1 MIATLRNAWHVPEL
15 RRRILI
21 TVGLLIVFRAGV
33 AVPVPGVMPEVI
45 AEMFSEGTLFAFMD
59 LFSGG
64 ALSSYSVFAMSIYPY
79 INSSIIMQLL
89 QMVIPKWE
97 EMSKEEEGRKKLQGY
112 TRYGTIIFGLIE
124 AFGMTVAIRNRGAL
138 VSQSWF
144 LVVEIML
151 TLTAGTAFLM
161 WLGEVIT
168 EKGIGNGI
176 SLFIFA
182 GIIVQMPR
190 EIGQMVSAVQLGLA
204 QWYNVAGVLLIS
216 LVTILLVIWITEGE
230 RRIPVQYSKRVVGRK
245 MMGGYATNIPI
256 RINQAGVIPVIFAQ
270 SLLAFPTTIAAFA
283 SDKPWAQKLGQLFD
297 ASQPWYTALYALL
310 IFGFTFF
317 YTAMVFNPLEVADNM
332 RKYGGF
338 IPGIRPGKPT
348 SDTLSRIV
356 TRITAVGALFLAAIA
371 VLPTYVV
378 RLTKLPG
385 FHALGGTA
393 LLIVIGVATETMKQI
408 EAQLVMRNYQGF
420 MR

>member
-1 MIATLRNAWHVPEL
+1 MIATLRNAWHVPDL
-15 RRRILI
+15 RKRILV

-33 AVPVPGVMPEVI
+33 AVPVPGVLPEVI
-45 AEMFSEGTLFAFMD
+45 SEMFSEGTLFAFMD

-64 ALSSYSVFAMSIYPY
+64 ALKAYSVFAMSIYPY

-97 EMSKEEEGRKKLQGY
+97 EMSKEEDGRKKLQSY
-112 TRYGTIIFGLIE
+112 TRYGTIVFGLIE
-124 AFGMTVAIRNRGAL
+124 AFGMTAAIRARGAL
-138 VSQSWF
+138 ASDSWW
-144 LVVEIML
+144 LVFQIML
-151 TLTAGTAFLM
+151 SLTAGTAFLM

-182 GIIVQMPR
+182 GIITEMPR
-190 EIGQMVSAVQLGLA
+190 EIGQIVAYVQSGLA
-204 QWYNVAGVLLIS
+204 KWYNVVGLLLIS
-216 LVTILLVIWITEGE
+216 ITTIILVIWVTEGE

-245 MMGGYATNIPI
+245 MMGGYATNIPV
-256 RINQAGVIPVIFAQ
+256 RINQAGVIPVIFAS
-270 SLLAFPTTIAAFA
+270 SLLAFPATIASFTSA
-283 SDKPWAQKLGQLFD
+283 PWAAKLGQLFD
-297 ASQPWYTALYALL
+297 YRAPWYTAMYALL

-338 IPGIRPGKPT
+338 VPGIRPGKPT
-348 SDTLSRIV
+348 SDTLAKVV

-371 VLPTYVV
+371 VLPNFMIQITG
-378 RLTKLPG
+378 LPG

-393 LLIVIGVATETMKQI
+393 LLIVIGVAMETMKQI

-420 MR
+420 LR

>member
-1 MIATLRNAWHVPEL
+1 MIGTLRNAWHVRVL
-15 RRRILI
+15 RKRILT

-33 AVPVPGVMPEVI
+33 AVPVPGVLPEVI
-45 AEMFSEGTLFAFMD
+45 KSLFSEGTLFAFMD

-64 ALSSYSVFAMSIYPY
+64 ALSTYSVFAMSIYPY

-97 EMSKEEEGRKKLQGY
+97 EMSKEEDGRKKLQGY
-112 TRYGTIIFGLIE
+112 TRYGTIILGSIQ
-124 AFGMTVAIRNRGAL
+124 AFGMTMAIRLQGAL
-138 VSQSWF
+138 VSTSMW
-144 LVVEIML
+144 LVIEIIL
-151 TLTAGTAFLM
+151 SLTAGTAFLM

-182 GIIVQMPR
+182 GIITGMPK
-190 EIGQMVSAVQLGLA
+190 EIMQVVAYVQLGQA
-204 QWYNVAGVLLIS
+204 KWYNVLWLLM
-216 LVTILLVIWITEGE
+216 VTIVTITLVIFVTEGE

-256 RINQAGVIPVIFAQ
+256 RINQAGVIPVIFAS
-270 SLLAFPTTIAAFA
+270 SLLAFPATIASFVKAG
-283 SDKPWAQKLGQLFD
+283 WATKLGQLFD
-297 ASQPWYTALYALL
+297 YRAPWYTGMYALL

-317 YTAMVFNPLEVADNM
+317 YTAMVFNPLDVADNM

-348 SDTLSRIV
+348 ADTLSRVV
-356 TRITAVGALFLAAIA
+356 TRITVVGATFLAAIA
-371 VLPTYVV
+371 VLPNFMIQITG
-378 RLTKLPG
+378 LPG

-393 LLIVIGVATETMKQI
+393 LLIVIGVAIETMKQI

-420 MR
+420 LR

>member
-15 RRRILI
+15 RKRILI

-33 AVPVPGVMPEVI
+33 AVPVPGVMPEVL
-45 AEMFSEGTLFAFMD
+45 ESLFSEGTLFAFMD

-64 ALSSYSVFAMSIYPY
+64 ALSTYSVFAMSIYPY

-97 EMSKEEEGRKKLQGY
+97 EMSKEEDGRKKLQGY

-124 AFGMTVAIRNRGAL
+124 AFGMTAAIRARGAL
-138 VSQSWF
+138 VSNSYW
-144 LVVEIML
+144 LVIEIML

-182 GIIVQMPR
+182 GIIVGMPK
-190 EIGQMVSAVQLGLA
+190 EIGQMVAYVQSGITK
-204 QWYNVAGVLLIS
+204 WYNVASVLLIS
-216 LVTILLVIWITEGE
+216 MATIILVIWVTEGE

-245 MMGGYATNIPI
+245 MMGGYSTNIPI
-256 RINQAGVIPVIFAQ
+256 RINQAGVIPVIFAS
-270 SLLAFPTTIAAFA
+270 SLLSFPSTIAAFA
-283 SDKPWAQKLGQLFD
+283 ADKPWAQKLGNLFD
-297 ASQPWYTALYALL
+297 ASQPWYTAVYALL

-348 SDTLSRIV
+348 SDMLSRV
-356 TRITAVGALFLAAIA
+356 VNRITAVGALFLAAIA
-371 VLPTYVV
+371 VLPNFMIQITG
-378 RLTKLPG
+378 LAG
-385 FHALGGTA
+385 IHALGGTA

-408 EAQLVMRNYQGF
+408 ESQLVMRNYQGF
-420 MR
+420 LR

>member
-1 MIATLRNAWHVPEL
+1 MIATLRNAWHVPDL
-15 RRRILI
+15 RKRILI

-33 AVPVPGVMPEVI
+33 AVPVPGVLPEVI
-45 AEMFSEGTLFAFMD
+45 SEMFSEGTLFAFMD

-64 ALSSYSVFAMSIYPY
+64 ALSTYSVFAMSIYPY

-97 EMSKEEEGRKKLQGY
+97 EMSKEEDGRKKLQGY

-124 AFGMTVAIRNRGAL
+124 AFGMTVAIRARGAL
-138 VSQSWF
+138 ASDSFW
-144 LVVEIML
+144 LVAEIML

-182 GIIVQMPR
+182 GIITGMPKELMQVFSFVQT
-190 EIGQMVSAVQLGLA
+190 GQAE
-204 QWYNVAGVLLIS
+204 WYNVAGLLAIS
-216 LVTILLVIWITEGE
+216 ITTIILVIWVTEGE

-256 RINQAGVIPVIFAQ
+256 RINQAGVIPVIFAS
-270 SLLAFPTTIAAFA
+270 SLLAFPATIASFV
-283 SDKPWAQKLGQLFD
+283 DKPWAAKLGQLF
-297 ASQPWYTALYALL
+297 SYNQPWYTAMYALL

-348 SDTLSRIV
+348 SDSLSRVV
-356 TRITAVGALFLAAIA
+356 TRITAVGALFLASIA
-371 VLPTYVV
+371 VLPNFMIQITG
-378 RLTKLPG
+378 LPG

-420 MR
+420 LR